1 MARRISEE
9 TIIQINE
16 VYLECGVKSKTA
28 QIVGVSPSTVTKYLI
43 PNYQSQRSAAAA
55 PPPFDG
61 ELAGVEPFISS
72 IISIIDSQNLLPA
85 AAFCKACE
93 LTDDERKEME
103 EIQKGVMI

>member
-43 PNYQSQRSAAAA
+43 PNYQSQRSAAA
-55 PPPFDG
+55 PSPFEG

-72 IISIIDSQNLLPA
+72 IISIVDSQNLLPA

>member
-43 PNYQSQRSAAAA
+43 PNYQSQRSAAA
-55 PPPFDG
+55 PPPFEG
-61 ELAGVEPFISS
+61 ELTGVEPFISS
-72 IISIIDSQNLLPA
+72 IISIVDSQNLLPA

-93 LTDDERKEME
+93 LTDDERKEMK

>member
-43 PNYQSQRSAAAA
+43 PNYQSQRSAAA
-55 PPPFDG
+55 PVPFDG
-61 ELAGVEPFISS
+61 EPAGVGPFISS
-72 IISIIDSQNLLPA
+72 IISIVDSQNLLPA

-93 LTDDERKEME
+93 LTDDEYKEMK

>member
-1 MARRISEE
+1 MARRISDE

-16 VYLECGVKSKTA
+16 VYLECGIKSKTA

-43 PNYQSQRSAAAA
+43 PNYQSQRYAA
-55 PPPFDG
+55 PPTPFED
-61 ELAGVEPFISS
+61 EPAGVEPFISS

-93 LTDDERKEME
+93 LTDNEWKEMK
-103 EIQKGVMI
+103 EIQKGVII

>member
-43 PNYQSQRSAAAA
+43 PNYQSQRSAAA
-55 PPPFDG
+55 PVPFEG
-61 ELAGVEPFISS
+61 ELAGVDPFISS
-72 IISIIDSQNLLPA
+72 IISIVDSQNLSPV

-93 LTDDERKEME
+93 LTDDEYKEMK

>member
-43 PNYQSQRSAAAA
+43 PN
-55 PPPFDG
+55 
-61 ELAGVEPFISS
+61 
-72 IISIIDSQNLLPA
+72 
-85 AAFCKACE
+85 E
-93 LTDDERKEME
+93 LTKDECKEMK

>member
-16 VYLECGVKSKTA
+16 VYLECGIKSKTA
-28 QIVGVSPSTVTKYLI
+28 QIVGVSPSTVIKYLI
-43 PNYQSQRSAAAA
+43 PNYQSQRCAAT
-55 PPPFDG
+55 PPSFEG
-61 ELAGVEPFISS
+61 EPAGVEPFISS
-72 IISIIDSQNLLPA
+72 IISIVDSQNLLPV

-93 LTDDERKEME
+93 LTDDEWKEMK

>member
-16 VYLECGVKSKTA
+16 VYLECGIKSKTA

-43 PNYQSQRSAAAA
+43 PNYQSQRCAAI
-55 PPPFDG
+55 PPPFEG
-61 ELAGVEPFISS
+61 EPAGVEPFISS
-72 IISIIDSQNLLPA
+72 IISIVDSQNLLPV

-93 LTDDERKEME
+93 LTDDEWKEMK

>member
-1 MARRISEE
+1 MGRKIDDA

-43 PNYQSQRSAAAA
+43 PNYTSQRQSAAA
-55 PPPFDG
+55 PVTFEG
-61 ELAGVEPFISS
+61 ELAGVQPFIDA
-72 IISIIDSQNLLPA
+72 IIADMHKAQTA
-85 AAFCKACE
+85 AEAFCKNCCLSAE
-93 LTDDERKEME
+93 EWAKIS

>member
-16 VYLECGVKSKTA
+16 VYLECGIKSKTA

-43 PNYQSQRSAAAA
+43 PNYQSQCCAAT
-55 PPPFDG
+55 PPPFEG
-61 ELAGVEPFISS
+61 EPASVEPFISS
-72 IISIIDSQNLLPA
+72 IISIVDSQNLLPV

-93 LTDDERKEME
+93 LTDDEWKEMK
-103 EIQKGVMI
+103 EIQKGVII

>member
-43 PNYQSQRSAAAA
+43 PNYQSQRCSAA
-55 PPPFDG
+55 PPPFEG

>member
-43 PNYQSQRSAAAA
+43 PNYQSQRSAAA
-55 PPPFDG
+55 PHPFDG

>member
-43 PNYQSQRSAAAA
+43 PNYQSQRSAAA
-55 PPPFDG
+55 PPPFEG
-61 ELAGVEPFISS
+61 KLAGVEPFISS
-72 IISIIDSQNLLPA
+72 IISIVDSQNLLPA

-93 LTDDERKEME
+93 LTDDEWKEMK

>member
-43 PNYQSQRSAAAA
+43 PNYQSQRSAAAL
-55 PPPFDG
+55 PPFEG

>member
-43 PNYQSQRSAAAA
+43 PNYQSQRSTAA
-55 PPPFDG
+55 PPPFEG

-72 IISIIDSQNLLPA
+72 IISIVDSQNLLPA

>member
-43 PNYQSQRSAAAA
+43 PNYQSQRSTAA
-55 PPPFDG
+55 PPPFEG

-72 IISIIDSQNLLPA
+72 IISIVDSQNLLPA

-93 LTDDERKEME
+93 LTDDERKEMK

>member
-28 QIVGVSPSTVTKYLI
+28 QIVGVSPSTVTKYVI
-43 PNYQSQRSAAAA
+43 PDYQSQRSAAA
-55 PPPFDG
+55 PPPFEV

>member
-43 PNYQSQRSAAAA
+43 PNYQSQRSVAA
-55 PPPFDG
+55 PPPFEG

-72 IISIIDSQNLLPA
+72 IISIVDSQNLLPA

-93 LTDDERKEME
+93 LTDDERKEMK